1 MRKWHIKLHNTLE
14 TRHPAGIWKICC
26 WVHLLAWINRSCIA
40 IHKALVLDRSLQYV
54 QCLTYAAVL
63 HIFLLFSMIS
73 YCRIQSRAVSKRQEV
88 RWCSFC
94 WSIPY
99 QLTMFGFRVLIGLFR
114 LLHTHIVY
122 ETDSTKIIALLCRIS
137 RCLHD
142 LIWLNSIVCH
152 VQTTRSTMIWFS
164 MIDSDINWLCLKR
177 VYWYVYL
184 AYLILILHMK

>member
-1 MRKWHIKLHNTLE
+1 MRKWHIKLHNTLK
-14 TRHPAGIWKICC
+14 TGHPAGIWKICC

-40 IHKALVLDRSLQYV
+40 IHKALVLDHSLQYV

-73 YCRIQSRAVSKRQEV
+73 YCRIQSRAVSKRQEG

-99 QLTMFGFRVLIGLFR
+99 QLTMFGFRVF
-114 LLHTHIVY
+114 
-122 ETDSTKIIALLCRIS
+122 IALLCRIS
-137 RCLHD
+137 HCLQN

-152 VQTTRSTMIWFS
+152 VQTTRCTMIWIS

-177 VYWYVYL
+177 VFWHV
-184 AYLILILHMK
+184 